1 MLLWNV
7 NVEKCEL
14 KRSIV
19 NEDITSE
26 FKKFNLKNIP
36 NSFLLDHLR
45 MIEDLIF
52 SLELDAINQHDLDV
66 VYNDFVVLLKT
77 EMLEKLDYKVIK
89 VSSSSNNKKRRV
101 KKPWW
106 SNELS
111 ELWNNV
117 CNAEKNML
125 NSKSDARK
133 RQCRQ
138 EFTQKRK
145 FFDRE
150 AQRAQRRYGRN
161 QLNEINDTGYD
172 TESSNQT
179 EFWKKIGRVGIGE
192 ERRKAIP
199 MSVQLENGSV
209 AHDKE
214 TVLKEWKR
222 SFCALLNP
230 SDNVSD
236 LPVILH

>member
-1 MLLWNV
+1 M
-7 NVEKCEL
+7 EKCEL

-111 ELWNNV
+111 EL
-117 CNAEKNML
+117 
-125 NSKSDARK
+125 
-133 RQCRQ
+133 
-138 EFTQKRK
+138 
-145 FFDRE
+145 
-150 AQRAQRRYGRN
+150 
-161 QLNEINDTGYD
+161 
-172 TESSNQT
+172 
-179 EFWKKIGRVGIGE
+179 
-192 ERRKAIP
+192 
-199 MSVQLENGSV
+199 
-209 AHDKE
+209 
-214 TVLKEWKR
+214 
-222 SFCALLNP
+222 
-230 SDNVSD
+230 
-236 LPVILH
+236 